1 MVGRKITA
9 TCWFLPLT
17 APRTLRHVNTFR
29 QQNKSNSI
37 AILTVYFFLHPIS
50 LQLSNLPMSSK
61 VESWLPAIEPSSKG
75 AHTEAQTHSN
85 ARRNARRRV
94 KIVANKEKAVTGG
107 DSRFSKFHLG
117 ISIKDMIL
125 TMPSVTKQAPGSR
138 GLLGHSK
145 KERRTL
151 HEQLKASS
159 MSRAEKKTAMDKIN
173 RESRDAQLKE
183 LPEEARRAMEDANK
197 QYAEAAA
204 QRTVER
210 GQAEIPAEASHA
222 ISGGPSEFWESDSD
236 EGNEPAED
244 SGDEEVEG
252 PNTERPHELPK
263 VKSEC

>member
-1 MVGRKITA
+1 
-9 TCWFLPLT
+9 
-17 APRTLRHVNTFR
+17 
-29 QQNKSNSI
+29 
-37 AILTVYFFLHPIS
+37 
-50 LQLSNLPMSSK
+50 MSSK

-107 DSRFSKFHLG
+107 D
-117 ISIKDMIL
+117 I
-125 TMPSVTKQAPGSR
+125 TKQAPGSR